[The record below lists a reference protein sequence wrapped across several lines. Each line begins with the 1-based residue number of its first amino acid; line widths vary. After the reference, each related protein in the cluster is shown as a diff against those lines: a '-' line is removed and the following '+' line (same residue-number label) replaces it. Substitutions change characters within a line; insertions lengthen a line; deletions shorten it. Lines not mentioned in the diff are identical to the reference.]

1 MKLERRLAY
10 LGIAFI
16 VFLAS
21 NIQAPAAALTK
32 EEWLKQNNEVSQK
45 LSSLNAQLKDIEA
58 QANALSTQASTL
70 ESQIALLQ
78 AEQASIQAQIDLKEA
93 EHDAI
98 VLEIENIQNRIDQ
111 NSDIISVIIAQYY
124 YNSGVSTIERIASS
138 ESFASYLD
146 NEMRLNGMADTV
158 VSIIEENERLKQ
170 QAIVKKAEAEQILA
184 DLDTQKAALESKKQQ
199 QAVLLAETRSSEA
212 KYQEMR
218 AATKSQRDALQ
229 AEQDRLNAQY
239 SELFGASGI
248 RPGNP
253 NKGGYP

>member
-98 VLEIENIQNRIDQ
+98 VLEI
-111 NSDIISVIIAQYY
+111 
-124 YNSGVSTIERIASS
+124 
-138 ESFASYLD
+138 
-146 NEMRLNGMADTV
+146 
-158 VSIIEENERLKQ
+158 
-170 QAIVKKAEAEQILA
+170 
-184 DLDTQKAALESKKQQ
+184 
-199 QAVLLAETRSSEA
+199 
-212 KYQEMR
+212 
-218 AATKSQRDALQ
+218 
-229 AEQDRLNAQY
+229 
-239 SELFGASGI
+239 
-248 RPGNP
+248 
-253 NKGGYP
+253 